1 MTLRLQ
7 DAQFLVYEFSIST
20 EDRRILGVIA
30 NRRSCIRVRPDDSAP
45 VQLVLRAHGT
55 APRRPLPVLDI
66 SGTVLAVVAPR
77 IVERELVAT
86 YRVVVELR
94 LPGDKDRMEF
104 IARICHRRLHGS
116 YVQYGLEFD
125 PTVAGFSSL
134 QDRLFRYVT
143 RREAEDNARRT
154 LASEERRAS

>member
-1 MTLRLQ
+1 
-7 DAQFLVYEFSIST
+7 
-20 EDRRILGVIA
+20 
-30 NRRSCIRVRPDDSAP
+30 
-45 VQLVLRAHGT
+45 
-55 APRRPLPVLDI
+55 
-66 SGTVLAVVAPR
+66 
-77 IVERELVAT
+77 
-86 YRVVVELR
+86 
-94 LPGDKDRMEF
+94 RMEF